1 MPIQTP
7 ENDRALAILAM
18 GEQLARA
25 ATPPDVHAALVA
37 HVPALVGAAAL
48 HVFERRQQTR
58 DAFLFVP
65 APGGGDGRAFSAV
78 WPGTTGG
85 CLRHEDGEAGSMYEA
100 LFVACGSPAALCH
113 TPLGTG
119 GVLVATFTDASSLPG
134 EGGWRV
140 VQGIAAQAAAA
151 LERVSALQRLHELR
165 LEDPDT
171 GLGNRRM
178 VEVVLRHSFAQATRG
193 EPLSLV
199 GIRSHSEGAPPR
211 RRDDGQDGEDA
222 SDTRVHQRVADLLRT
237 HARGSDTLARFD
249 DDDVFIVVLRASTSA
264 GAEAFLRRVLEAA
277 GEASLSCVVTEYDA
291 RFETPQAML
300 DDVVTRVHLARAG

>member
-1 MPIQTP
+1 MPIQTL
-7 ENDRALAILAM
+7 EHDRALAILAM

-25 ATPPDVHAALVA
+25 AMPPDVFAALMA
-37 HVPALVGAAAL
+37 HVPALVGAAAV

-58 DAFLFVP
+58 DHFLFVP
-65 APGGGDGRAFSAV
+65 APGGSDGRAFSAV

-85 CLRHEDGEAGSMYEA
+85 CIRGEDAEEGSMYEA
-100 LFVACGSPAALCH
+100 LFAACGSPAALCH
-113 TPLGTG
+113 TPVGTG
-119 GVLVATFTDASSLPG
+119 TVLVATFADAAALPG
-134 EGGWRV
+134 EAGWRV

-171 GLGNRRM
+171 GLGNRRL

-199 GIRSHSEGAPPR
+199 GIRPQAASMPPR
-211 RRDDGQDGEDA
+211 RREDGTVTD
-222 SDTRVHQRVADLLRT
+222 VHHRVADLLRS

-249 DDDVFIVVLRASTSA
+249 DDDIFVVVLRASSSA
-264 GAEAFLRRVLEAA
+264 GAEAFLRRVLDAA

-291 RFETPQAML
+291 RFETPQDML
-300 DDVVTRVHLARAG
+300 DDVVARAQLAEAG